1 MTWHLKN
8 TFFIILGSAIMA
20 FGLVYFN
27 MQNNLADGGFTGI
40 TLLLYF
46 IFEIDPAISN
56 LILNIPFFILGW
68 KILGRNV
75 FLYTI
80 IGTLSISLF
89 LWLFQ
94 TYVLIEL
101 TLQQDMT
108 LAALFAGVLIG
119 TGLGIVFR
127 YGGTTGG
134 SDIIAKLG
142 VRYLG
147 WSMGKTLFIFD
158 AMVITSSLVYLNYR
172 EAMYTLVAVFVAA
185 KVVDFIQ
192 QGAYSAKASFIISDK
207 PTELA
212 DTILKEMNRG
222 ATVLRGRGTFTG
234 SEREVLYCVVAR
246 NELVRLK
253 NLVEKKDPHA
263 FVTVNDVQD
272 VIGEGFTFDENKN
285 PLHSS

>member
-8 TFFIILGSAIMA
+8 TFFIILGSSIMA
-20 FGLVYFN
+20 FGIVYFN

-46 IFEIDPAISN
+46 VLDIDPAISN
-56 LILNIPFFILGW
+56 LVLNIPFFILGW
-68 KILGRNV
+68 KILGRTV
-75 FLYTI
+75 FIYTI
-80 IGTLSISLF
+80 IGTVSISLF

-94 TYVLIEL
+94 TFTLIQL
-101 TLQQDMT
+101 PLQQDMT
-108 LAALFAGVLIG
+108 LAALFAGVFIG
-119 TGLGIVFR
+119 TGLGMVFR

-158 AMVITSSLVYLNYR
+158 AIVITSSLVYLDYR

-185 KVVDFIQ
+185 KVIDFIQ
-192 QGAYSAKASFIISDK
+192 QGAYSAKASFIISEN
-207 PTELA
+207 PHELA

-222 ATVLRGRGTFTG
+222 ATVLQGKGTFTG
-234 SEREVLYCVVAR
+234 SEKEVLYCVVAR

-253 NLVEKKDPHA
+253 NLVERKDPHA

-272 VIGEGFTFDENKN
+272 VIGEGFTLDENKN
-285 PLHSS
+285 PIHTS